1 MHFRYGREEML
12 ALYDKNLRAPDS
24 LVAFRTLY
32 SESALL
38 PLALA
43 PNTDE
48 EVQRKL
54 WICPVSSKKLQTIFN
69 IGVISELFGLLQ
81 LIYFMFTLLTSF
93 SQQRKLTGISNGFIL
108 FEIKMF
114 IRCSAERVAVKTKFV
129 GWRTYKRSGWAY
141 GQRW

>member
-54 WICPVSSKKLQTIFN
+54 
-69 IGVISELFGLLQ
+69 
-81 LIYFMFTLLTSF
+81 
-93 SQQRKLTGISNGFIL
+93 
-108 FEIKMF
+108 
-114 IRCSAERVAVKTKFV
+114 
-129 GWRTYKRSGWAY
+129 
-141 GQRW
+141 